1 MDEILLASIV
11 LYKATKQQSYL
22 DDTIEM
28 YRETSGL
35 NNHTEPLDWD
45 NKVCCVWVHFFL
57 SFFWLSRQWGA
68 FYLLLAEATLDY
80 QDQDEALRVRAEVEL
95 YLDGIVSGTTANKTN
110 GGLLFWDAYR

>member
-1 MDEILLASIV
+1 MCTAAQVRIQYDDRDAICSNWLLSSGYMDEILLASIV

-45 NKVCCVWVHFFL
+45 NKVCCV
-57 SFFWLSRQWGA
+57 
-68 FYLLLAEATLDY
+68 
-80 QDQDEALRVRAEVEL
+80 
-95 YLDGIVSGTTANKTN
+95 
-110 GGLLFWDAYR
+110 